1 MSNGVNPCLK
11 WSSSKSSRTISSKQE
26 NINYTFMLQE
36 SFSSL
41 SRCNKYAYFTQH
53 SEGKGDNPGVKNIDH
68 FGSGAV
74 NKSLP
79 CNLRLRL
86 AGKVNNRLINKTQY
100 LID

>member
-1 MSNGVNPCLK
+1 M
-11 WSSSKSSRTISSKQE
+11 
-26 NINYTFMLQE
+26 Y
-36 SFSSL
+36 SFSFVPLTSL
-41 SRCNKYAYFTQH
+41 NIQKV
-53 SEGKGDNPGVKNIDH
+53 KGDNPGVKNIDH

-86 AGKVNNRLINKTQY
+86 AGKVNYRLINKIQY

>member
-1 MSNGVNPCLK
+1 MLTSL
-11 WSSSKSSRTISSKQE
+11 
-26 NINYTFMLQE
+26 NIQ
-36 SFSSL
+36 
-41 SRCNKYAYFTQH
+41 K
-53 SEGKGDNPGVKNIDH
+53 GKGDNTGVKNIDH

-86 AGKVNNRLINKTQY
+86 AGKVNNRLINKIQY